1 MFTKVQKRLQF
12 DNGYTMSI
20 LRKEG
25 TYGALEGLF
34 EVAVVHNDRI
44 IYDTPVT
51 HDVVGWADLADLFR
65 LKEEISSLPPR

>member
-1 MFTKVQKRLQF
+1 MFTEIQKRYTF

-51 HDVVGWADLADLFR
+51 GDVVGWADLADLFR